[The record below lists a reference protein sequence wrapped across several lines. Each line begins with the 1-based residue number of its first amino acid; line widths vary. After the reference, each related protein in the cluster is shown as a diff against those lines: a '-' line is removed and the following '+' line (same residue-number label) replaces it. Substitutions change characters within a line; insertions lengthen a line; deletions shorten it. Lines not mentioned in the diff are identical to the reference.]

1 MRLIHLGLNIAF
13 YRKLQGKTQEQLAE
27 HVGISAKYLS
37 QIETA
42 SVAQP
47 ISLRLLVCAGQTP
60 LACRR
65 PNCWKTNAEA
75 RKALRS
81 DAAF

>member
-1 MRLIHLGLNIAF
+1 MEERDRMRLIHLGLNIAF

-47 ISLRLLVCAGQTP
+47 ISLRLLFA
-60 LACRR
+60 LA
-65 PNCWKTNAEA
+65 
-75 RKALRS
+75 
-81 DAAF
+81 DAFGVPPAKLLEDER

>member
-1 MRLIHLGLNIAF
+1 MEERDRMRLIHLGLNIAF

-60 LACRR
+60 LGVPPAKLLEDER
-65 PNCWKTNAEA
+65 
-75 RKALRS
+75 
-81 DAAF
+81 